1 MSATPTCEACGL
13 PMVPIVYGL
22 PDPETM
28 QEAEEGKVSL
38 GGCLIEIDQPKYTCL
53 LCQEAS

>member
-1 MSATPTCEACGL
+1 
-13 PMVPIVYGL
+13 MVPIVYGL